1 MTDPRPVGVLD
12 SGMGGLSV
20 LREVHALL
28 PAEHLHY
35 VADSGFVP
43 YGERSEDE
51 IRERV
56 GAITRFLLGA
66 NIKALVVAC
75 NTATAAA
82 VPWLR
87 EQLAFPVIGMEP
99 AVKPAA
105 AVSSNGTVGV
115 LATSGTLSSSRFA
128 ALLDRYGQGLHVITQ
143 PCPGLVDA
151 VERGDLHSTGTRELL
166 NSYLEPLL
174 HQGADTVILGCTHY
188 PFLRPVLRELLPP
201 SIRVIDTGPAVAR
214 QLQRR
219 LQEDGLLNMS
229 GQAARICYW
238 TSGDPDAMRRF
249 VSANLDAPLQGEVL
263 CWNAGQAQGAL
274 P

>member
-1 MTDPRPVGVLD
+1 
-12 SGMGGLSV
+12 MGGLSV
-20 LREVHALL
+20 LREIHALL

-43 YGERSEDE
+43 YGERSAGQ
-51 IRERV
+51 IQARV
-56 GAITRFLLGA
+56 GDLAAFLIAHGA
-66 NIKALVVAC
+66 KALVVAC

-87 EQLAFPVIGMEP
+87 ERLGLPVIGMEP

-105 AVSSNGTVGV
+105 AVSRNGTVGV

-128 ALLDRYGQGLHVITQ
+128 GLLDRYGQGLHVITQ

-151 VERGDLHSTGTRELL
+151 VERGELDSAETRALL
-166 NSYLEPLL
+166 AGYLEPLL

-188 PFLRPVLRELLPP
+188 PFLQPLLQELLPP

-214 QLQRR
+214 ELQRR
-219 LQEDGLLNMS
+219 LEAEGLRRA
-229 GQAARICYW
+229 GGGIGTVRYW
-238 TSGDPDAMRRF
+238 TTGDPAAMRHF
-249 VSANLDAPLQGEVL
+249 LAANLPSDLSGEVRS
-263 CWNAGQAQGAL
+263 WDASQGADVS
-274 P
+274 